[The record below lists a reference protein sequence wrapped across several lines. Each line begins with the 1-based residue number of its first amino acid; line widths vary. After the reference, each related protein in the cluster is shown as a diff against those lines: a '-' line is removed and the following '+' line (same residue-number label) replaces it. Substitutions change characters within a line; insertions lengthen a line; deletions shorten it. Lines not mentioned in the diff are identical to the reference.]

1 MEKGGLEEPL
11 PRTRSQVYETCP
23 NPNPP
28 TRAVS
33 LPELPARSSTRTIVI
48 QHAARGCISQVPTS
62 QGREAPGARLR
73 KGLPGLVLKVS
84 RRATKRQNR
93 PVKRSALQAEETG
106 RDSAKPFEPPRPPQ
120 TAERPQPHNP
130 TLLTAAVRSS
140 RKVRG
145 SSRERRRGDVLAR
158 GAAGIGGARRALAPF
173 WRPGHIGGACPVSGA
188 RPGGPRSRCWALTRP
203 LLLLSSR
210 YRPT

>member
-1 MEKGGLEEPL
+1 MEKGVLEEPL

-48 QHAARGCISQVPTS
+48 QHAARGCVSPAPTS

-93 PVKRSALQAEETG
+93 PVKRSALQAGEAG

-120 TAERPQPHNP
+120 TAERPQPHP
-130 TLLTAAVRSS
+130 TNGGRAQQQEGAGKLSREAAR
-140 RKVRG
+140 RR
-145 SSRERRRGDVLAR
+145 SRERCSGDRRR
-158 GAAGIGGARRALAPF
+158 PPGARSFLAARPYW
-173 WRPGHIGGACPVSGA
+173 WRVSGEWGSA
-188 RPGGPRSRCWALTRP
+188 GRP
-203 LLLLSSR
+203 
-210 YRPT
+210 